1 MRRHALVA
9 LVMLTMVG
17 SCASESD
24 LTLTESDHLSEV
36 NVETGDTFEVR
47 LESNP
52 STGYAWEV
60 ADTATEAFLDLL
72 SRGYEEPTQENLV
85 GAPGTEVFEFEA
97 VETGAGILR
106 LEYIRSFE
114 DLPVA
119 AKVIEYTVIVDDAP
133 WPPDPGDTP
142 TPSTS
147 TETAP

>member
-9 LVMLTMVG
+9 LVVLAMLG
-17 SCASESD
+17 SCSGESD
-24 LTLTESDHLSEV
+24 LTLTEDDHLSEV
-36 NVETGDTFEVR
+36 DLETGDTFEVR

-52 STGYAWEV
+52 STGYAWEI
-60 ADTATEAFLDLL
+60 ADTGTGAFLELL
-72 SRGYEEPTQENLV
+72 SEEFEEPEGTDLV

-97 VETGAGILR
+97 IDTGAGILR

-119 AKVIEYTVIVDDAP
+119 AKVMEYTVIVDDAP